1 MTSRREQQGKVSL
14 EQVDLMNKPGSASLH
29 RTERIAWPEHDRKDR
44 TAQTGQPRLDSLKR
58 TDNWDRSVIKGLPV
72 KGILKVNL
80 DDKQNIKEKLS
91 SSLMITRNMK
101 EKLSPSQVISSIGVI
116 LLDDNIRKNPRFCT
130 LSHGLFLTCR
140 GKIGLVFCVCH
151 YLYIQ

>member
-1 MTSRREQQGKVSL
+1 M
-14 EQVDLMNKPGSASLH
+14 
-29 RTERIAWPEHDRKDR
+29 

-80 DDKQNIKEKLS
+80 GDKQNIKEKLS

-101 EKLSPSQVISSIGVI
+101 EKLSPSQVILSIGVI
-116 LLDDNIRKNPRFCT
+116 LLDDNIRKNPRFAP
-130 LSHGLFLTCR
+130 
-140 GKIGLVFCVCH
+140 CH
-151 YLYIQ
+151 MVYF